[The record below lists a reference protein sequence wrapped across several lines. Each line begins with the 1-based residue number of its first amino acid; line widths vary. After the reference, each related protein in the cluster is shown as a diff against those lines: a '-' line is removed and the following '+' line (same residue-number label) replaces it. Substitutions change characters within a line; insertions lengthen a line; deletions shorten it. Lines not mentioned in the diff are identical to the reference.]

1 MTESTYLDGA
11 RNGYHPVGTDT
22 PMLDSG
28 DARDLSGDF
37 IGPTLPV
44 ADTSADDK
52 ATTSPLSPYSA
63 ARSLIRDLTMPTN
76 PNLNIPPPPPGSP
89 PPGVDKKLSHFR
101 ELKKQGIH
109 FNEKLARSSALK
121 NPSLLGKLMDA
132 AGVPVAQQYD
142 TTLPDNLWA
151 PSAFPPWA
159 FKEELA
165 KSQQEILKKKEEER
179 ARSQRES
186 IEFISASASGN
197 SSRAGTPSSNTGTKG
212 LRGSVAERVMAGLD
226 KERSRSPHTS
236 ASAYKGVNEKRTTR
250 FLDDDRQERSRAR
263 SRSPRR

>member
-1 MTESTYLDGA
+1 
-11 RNGYHPVGTDT
+11 
-22 PMLDSG
+22 MLDSG
-28 DARDLSGDF
+28 DAHDPSGDF
-37 IGPTLPV
+37 IGPTLPI
-44 ADTSADDK
+44 ADTSADDE
-52 ATTSPLSPYSA
+52 AIISPLSPYSA

-76 PNLNIPPPPPGSP
+76 PNLNIPPLPPGSP

-121 NPSLLGKLMDA
+121 NPSLLGKLMDT
-132 AGVPVAQQYD
+132 AGVSAAQQYD
-142 TTLPDNLWA
+142 TTLPNDLWA
-151 PSAFPPWA
+151 PSSFPPWA

-186 IEFISASASGN
+186 IEFVSASASGS

-236 ASAYKGVNEKRTTR
+236 ASAYKGGVNDKRTTR
-250 FLDDDRQERSRAR
+250 FQDDDRQDRSRVR